1 MNQTKETT
9 DILMEAFDNNE
20 TGIMLWDPDDVLVY
34 INKAT
39 QDFINSLGAT
49 ISIGIK
55 FEDFTKNLLNIKSF
69 SEEHYQRRKTTR
81 KLARE
86 TNTPQDFTLKSPHGN
101 WVQVKDT
108 PISNGYILQFN
119 TDISSQKTIELELA
133 ENKERYSATM
143 EALSGFAYEWD
154 ALKDEILFSEDV
166 QNLNLPKKLI
176 SSKTSKEVL
185 ELMHPDDIDEY
196 LLNIKKHF
204 KNEIQG
210 FVTEY
215 RIPSDNGEWRW
226 FQQRSKGIRDHS
238 GKVIKMYGLIQDIH
252 QEKIES
258 DKLKLADSRLDELM
272 QNSTNGIFIWSA
284 ERKLVKINKA
294 GKDRFREGFGI
305 EAEIGFK
312 HKDAYING
320 VKKRIFELPPGE
332 DLEEW
337 AGRQFDERLKN
348 AGIPFEIKWKDGI
361 WLRHLNTKMKDGGFI
376 TITTDITEIK
386 QHEKELEEQKELY
399 SFLID
404 SINGVVFDWDL
415 ETQKVDYSINPNH
428 ESIASQFL
436 NFSNEQEV
444 FEILD
449 PQDHQ
454 RFRETL
460 IQHFKK
466 ENELFEFETRIL
478 NENRDLEWNR
488 IRGKAR
494 WNDEGRAVRMI
505 GLIENIDREM
515 KLRDRLISAEK
526 TLTDAMENIP
536 VGLLIWNQED
546 RLVSF
551 NKIMKDNFQKYGVDI
566 YPGVEFLPTIKKYI
580 ENNGFVL
587 EGELNKEDVLN
598 QLIEKRSNVINR
610 DIRRVK
616 LSHGVHY
623 QIADTRLKD
632 GGLISIFSDI
642 TELKER
648 EEDLTVNNEKLLKAR
663 EEANNANQAKSQ
675 FLANM
680 SHELRTPLNA
690 VIGLTEMLK
699 EDAEDDEN
707 EDYLEPLDR
716 IHNASKHLLTLINDI
731 LDLSKIEAG
740 KIELFEE
747 EFSLPKM
754 VEDVIETSKPLAE
767 KNDNRIEIRMDQD
780 LDSIYAD
787 QTRVRQIILN
797 LISNACK
804 FTEKGEVHIEVR
816 KILEV
821 ETDLIEISVRDT
833 GIGLSEEQ
841 QQKLFQAFTQADS
854 STTRKYGGTG
864 LGLTIT
870 RQLSRLM
877 GGDVTVES
885 ELGKGTKFTA
895 SLRLKRSDASTSD
908 QVLPARP
915 KPEFSK
921 EDGSSRKIL
930 IIDDDPTVRE
940 LMRRQLERDGFE
952 VHSASDGK
960 EGITKA
966 REIKPDLITLDI
978 LMPDLDGWSVLRSL
992 KADPEVSSI
1001 PVVMASILD
1010 EKNKGFS
1017 LGAADYLSKPLE
1029 RERLIGSIRNL
1040 IGEGEGKKVMLVDDD
1055 PGMRLSVREALSRS
1069 GYDVL
1074 EAENGS
1080 QAISLLEEEDTAPD
1094 IILLDLIM
1102 PIMNGFEFLEKFR
1115 NDLQSPIPVIVITS
1129 ADLTDEEKQYLSG
1142 EVVRVLQ
1149 KSDVGNSEII
1159 NEIKD
1164 FFQPSN

>member
-1 MNQTKETT
+1 
-9 DILMEAFDNNE
+9 
-20 TGIMLWDPDDVLVY
+20 
-34 INKAT
+34 
-39 QDFINSLGAT
+39 
-49 ISIGIK
+49 
-55 FEDFTKNLLNIKSF
+55 
-69 SEEHYQRRKTTR
+69 
-81 KLARE
+81 
-86 TNTPQDFTLKSPHGN
+86 
-101 WVQVKDT
+101 
-108 PISNGYILQFN
+108 
-119 TDISSQKTIELELA
+119 
-133 ENKERYSATM
+133 
-143 EALSGFAYEWD
+143 
-154 ALKDEILFSEDV
+154 
-166 QNLNLPKKLI
+166 
-176 SSKTSKEVL
+176 
-185 ELMHPDDIDEY
+185 
-196 LLNIKKHF
+196 
-204 KNEIQG
+204 
-210 FVTEY
+210 
-215 RIPSDNGEWRW
+215 
-226 FQQRSKGIRDHS
+226 
-238 GKVIKMYGLIQDIH
+238 
-252 QEKIES
+252 
-258 DKLKLADSRLDELM
+258 
-272 QNSTNGIFIWSA
+272 
-284 ERKLVKINKA
+284 
-294 GKDRFREGFGI
+294 
-305 EAEIGFK
+305 
-312 HKDAYING
+312 
-320 VKKRIFELPPGE
+320 
-332 DLEEW
+332 
-337 AGRQFDERLKN
+337 
-348 AGIPFEIKWKDGI
+348 
-361 WLRHLNTKMKDGGFI
+361 
-376 TITTDITEIK
+376 
-386 QHEKELEEQKELY
+386 
-399 SFLID
+399 
-404 SINGVVFDWDL
+404 
-415 ETQKVDYSINPNH
+415 
-428 ESIASQFL
+428 
-436 NFSNEQEV
+436 
-444 FEILD
+444 
-449 PQDHQ
+449 
-454 RFRETL
+454 
-460 IQHFKK
+460 
-466 ENELFEFETRIL
+466 
-478 NENRDLEWNR
+478 
-488 IRGKAR
+488 
-494 WNDEGRAVRMI
+494 
-505 GLIENIDREM
+505 
-515 KLRDRLISAEK
+515 
-526 TLTDAMENIP
+526 
-536 VGLLIWNQED
+536 
-546 RLVSF
+546 
-551 NKIMKDNFQKYGVDI
+551 
-566 YPGVEFLPTIKKYI
+566 
-580 ENNGFVL
+580 
-587 EGELNKEDVLN
+587 
-598 QLIEKRSNVINR
+598 
-610 DIRRVK
+610 
-616 LSHGVHY
+616 
-623 QIADTRLKD
+623 
-632 GGLISIFSDI
+632 
-642 TELKER
+642 
-648 EEDLTVNNEKLLKAR
+648 
-663 EEANNANQAKSQ
+663 SQ

-754 VEDVIETSKPLAE
+754 VEDVIETSRPLAE

-833 GIGLSEEQ
+833 GIGLSDEQ

-1069 GYDVL
+1069 GYEVL

-1080 QAISLLEEEDTAPD
+1080 QAITLLQEEDTAPD

>member
-1 MNQTKETT
+1 LANG
-9 DILMEAFDNNE
+9 
-20 TGIMLWDPDDVLVY
+20 GIELS
-34 INKAT
+34 
-39 QDFINSLGAT
+39 QDKDTESFIDQMAQRRWSINSKE
-49 ISIGIK
+49 S
-55 FEDFTKNLLNIKSF
+55 
-69 SEEHYQRRKTTR
+69 
-81 KLARE
+81 RE
-86 TNTPQDFTLKSPHGN
+86 
-101 WVQVKDT
+101 
-108 PISNGYILQFN
+108 
-119 TDISSQKTIELELA
+119 
-133 ENKERYSATM
+133 
-143 EALSGFAYEWD
+143 
-154 ALKDEILFSEDV
+154 
-166 QNLNLPKKLI
+166 
-176 SSKTSKEVL
+176 
-185 ELMHPDDIDEY
+185 
-196 LLNIKKHF
+196 
-204 KNEIQG
+204 
-210 FVTEY
+210 
-215 RIPSDNGEWRW
+215 
-226 FQQRSKGIRDHS
+226 
-238 GKVIKMYGLIQDIH
+238 
-252 QEKIES
+252 
-258 DKLKLADSRLDELM
+258 
-272 QNSTNGIFIWSA
+272 
-284 ERKLVKINKA
+284 
-294 GKDRFREGFGI
+294 
-305 EAEIGFK
+305 
-312 HKDAYING
+312 
-320 VKKRIFELPPGE
+320 
-332 DLEEW
+332 
-337 AGRQFDERLKN
+337 
-348 AGIPFEIKWKDGI
+348 
-361 WLRHLNTKMKDGGFI
+361 
-376 TITTDITEIK
+376 
-386 QHEKELEEQKELY
+386 
-399 SFLID
+399 
-404 SINGVVFDWDL
+404 
-415 ETQKVDYSINPNH
+415 
-428 ESIASQFL
+428 
-436 NFSNEQEV
+436 
-444 FEILD
+444 
-449 PQDHQ
+449 
-454 RFRETL
+454 
-460 IQHFKK
+460 
-466 ENELFEFETRIL
+466 
-478 NENRDLEWNR
+478 
-488 IRGKAR
+488 
-494 WNDEGRAVRMI
+494 
-505 GLIENIDREM
+505 
-515 KLRDRLISAEK
+515 
-526 TLTDAMENIP
+526 
-536 VGLLIWNQED
+536 
-546 RLVSF
+546 
-551 NKIMKDNFQKYGVDI
+551 
-566 YPGVEFLPTIKKYI
+566 
-580 ENNGFVL
+580 
-587 EGELNKEDVLN
+587 
-598 QLIEKRSNVINR
+598 
-610 DIRRVK
+610 VK
-616 LSHGVHY
+616 LSNNIHY
-623 QIADTRLKD
+623 QIANTRLKD

-663 EEANNANQAKSQ
+663 EEAQNANQAKSQ

-895 SLRLKRSDASTSD
+895 SLRLKRSDSSTSD
-908 QVLPARP
+908 QVLPAKP

-1069 GYDVL
+1069 GYEVL

-1080 QAISLLEEEDTAPD
+1080 QAITLLQEKDTAPD

>member
-1 MNQTKETT
+1 MLSIEISDVSNSV
-9 DILMEAFDNNE
+9 NN
-20 TGIMLWDPDDVLVY
+20 I
-34 INKAT
+34 
-39 QDFINSLGAT
+39 
-49 ISIGIK
+49 
-55 FEDFTKNLLNIKSF
+55 
-69 SEEHYQRRKTTR
+69 
-81 KLARE
+81 
-86 TNTPQDFTLKSPHGN
+86 
-101 WVQVKDT
+101 
-108 PISNGYILQFN
+108 
-119 TDISSQKTIELELA
+119 
-133 ENKERYSATM
+133 
-143 EALSGFAYEWD
+143 
-154 ALKDEILFSEDV
+154 
-166 QNLNLPKKLI
+166 
-176 SSKTSKEVL
+176 
-185 ELMHPDDIDEY
+185 
-196 LLNIKKHF
+196 
-204 KNEIQG
+204 
-210 FVTEY
+210 
-215 RIPSDNGEWRW
+215 
-226 FQQRSKGIRDHS
+226 
-238 GKVIKMYGLIQDIH
+238 
-252 QEKIES
+252 
-258 DKLKLADSRLDELM
+258 
-272 QNSTNGIFIWSA
+272 
-284 ERKLVKINKA
+284 
-294 GKDRFREGFGI
+294 
-305 EAEIGFK
+305 
-312 HKDAYING
+312 
-320 VKKRIFELPPGE
+320 
-332 DLEEW
+332 
-337 AGRQFDERLKN
+337 
-348 AGIPFEIKWKDGI
+348 
-361 WLRHLNTKMKDGGFI
+361 
-376 TITTDITEIK
+376 
-386 QHEKELEEQKELY
+386 
-399 SFLID
+399 
-404 SINGVVFDWDL
+404 
-415 ETQKVDYSINPNH
+415 
-428 ESIASQFL
+428 
-436 NFSNEQEV
+436 
-444 FEILD
+444 
-449 PQDHQ
+449 
-454 RFRETL
+454 
-460 IQHFKK
+460 
-466 ENELFEFETRIL
+466 
-478 NENRDLEWNR
+478 
-488 IRGKAR
+488 
-494 WNDEGRAVRMI
+494 
-505 GLIENIDREM
+505 
-515 KLRDRLISAEK
+515 
-526 TLTDAMENIP
+526 
-536 VGLLIWNQED
+536 
-546 RLVSF
+546 
-551 NKIMKDNFQKYGVDI
+551 
-566 YPGVEFLPTIKKYI
+566 
-580 ENNGFVL
+580 
-587 EGELNKEDVLN
+587 
-598 QLIEKRSNVINR
+598 
-610 DIRRVK
+610 
-616 LSHGVHY
+616 HY

-642 TELKER
+642 TQLKQRETELESIN
-648 EEDLTVNNEKLLKAR
+648 DNLLKAR
-663 EEANNANQAKSQ
+663 EEAQNANQAKSQ

-1069 GYDVL
+1069 GYEVL

-1080 QAISLLEEEDTAPD
+1080 QAISLLEEDDTAPD

>member
-1 MNQTKETT
+1 
-9 DILMEAFDNNE
+9 
-20 TGIMLWDPDDVLVY
+20 
-34 INKAT
+34 
-39 QDFINSLGAT
+39 
-49 ISIGIK
+49 
-55 FEDFTKNLLNIKSF
+55 
-69 SEEHYQRRKTTR
+69 
-81 KLARE
+81 
-86 TNTPQDFTLKSPHGN
+86 
-101 WVQVKDT
+101 
-108 PISNGYILQFN
+108 
-119 TDISSQKTIELELA
+119 
-133 ENKERYSATM
+133 
-143 EALSGFAYEWD
+143 
-154 ALKDEILFSEDV
+154 
-166 QNLNLPKKLI
+166 
-176 SSKTSKEVL
+176 
-185 ELMHPDDIDEY
+185 
-196 LLNIKKHF
+196 
-204 KNEIQG
+204 
-210 FVTEY
+210 
-215 RIPSDNGEWRW
+215 
-226 FQQRSKGIRDHS
+226 
-238 GKVIKMYGLIQDIH
+238 
-252 QEKIES
+252 
-258 DKLKLADSRLDELM
+258 
-272 QNSTNGIFIWSA
+272 
-284 ERKLVKINKA
+284 
-294 GKDRFREGFGI
+294 
-305 EAEIGFK
+305 
-312 HKDAYING
+312 
-320 VKKRIFELPPGE
+320 
-332 DLEEW
+332 
-337 AGRQFDERLKN
+337 
-348 AGIPFEIKWKDGI
+348 
-361 WLRHLNTKMKDGGFI
+361 
-376 TITTDITEIK
+376 K

-478 NENRDLEWNR
+478 NENKDLEWNR

-505 GLIENIDREM
+505 GLIENIDRERKIRE
-515 KLRDRLISAEK
+515 KLNSAEK
-526 TLTDAMENIP
+526 ILADAINNVP
-536 VGLLIWNQED
+536 VGLQIWDKNDVLITCNE
-546 RLVSF
+546 VI
-551 NKIMKDNFQKYGVDI
+551 KKDFKTF
-566 YPGVEFLPTIKKYI
+566 GVEIGPGIQYREMMQAFLANGGI
-580 ENNGFVL
+580 ELSQDTDTESFIDQMAQRRWSINS
-587 EGELNKEDVLN
+587 KETR
-598 QLIEKRSNVINR
+598 E
-610 DIRRVK
+610 VK
-616 LSHGVHY
+616 LSNNIHY
-623 QIADTRLKD
+623 QIADTRLSD

-642 TELKER
+642 TQLKQR
-648 EEDLTVNNEKLLKAR
+648 ETDLESSNDNLLKAR
-663 EEANNANQAKSQ
+663 EEAQNANQAKSQ

>member
-1 MNQTKETT
+1 M
-9 DILMEAFDNNE
+9 
-20 TGIMLWDPDDVLVY
+20 
-34 INKAT
+34 
-39 QDFINSLGAT
+39 
-49 ISIGIK
+49 
-55 FEDFTKNLLNIKSF
+55 
-69 SEEHYQRRKTTR
+69 
-81 KLARE
+81 
-86 TNTPQDFTLKSPHGN
+86 
-101 WVQVKDT
+101 
-108 PISNGYILQFN
+108 
-119 TDISSQKTIELELA
+119 
-133 ENKERYSATM
+133 
-143 EALSGFAYEWD
+143 
-154 ALKDEILFSEDV
+154 
-166 QNLNLPKKLI
+166 
-176 SSKTSKEVL
+176 
-185 ELMHPDDIDEY
+185 
-196 LLNIKKHF
+196 
-204 KNEIQG
+204 
-210 FVTEY
+210 
-215 RIPSDNGEWRW
+215 
-226 FQQRSKGIRDHS
+226 
-238 GKVIKMYGLIQDIH
+238 
-252 QEKIES
+252 
-258 DKLKLADSRLDELM
+258 
-272 QNSTNGIFIWSA
+272 
-284 ERKLVKINKA
+284 
-294 GKDRFREGFGI
+294 
-305 EAEIGFK
+305 
-312 HKDAYING
+312 
-320 VKKRIFELPPGE
+320 
-332 DLEEW
+332 
-337 AGRQFDERLKN
+337 
-348 AGIPFEIKWKDGI
+348 
-361 WLRHLNTKMKDGGFI
+361 
-376 TITTDITEIK
+376 
-386 QHEKELEEQKELY
+386 
-399 SFLID
+399 
-404 SINGVVFDWDL
+404 
-415 ETQKVDYSINPNH
+415 
-428 ESIASQFL
+428 
-436 NFSNEQEV
+436 
-444 FEILD
+444 
-449 PQDHQ
+449 
-454 RFRETL
+454 
-460 IQHFKK
+460 
-466 ENELFEFETRIL
+466 
-478 NENRDLEWNR
+478 
-488 IRGKAR
+488 
-494 WNDEGRAVRMI
+494 
-505 GLIENIDREM
+505 
-515 KLRDRLISAEK
+515 
-526 TLTDAMENIP
+526 
-536 VGLLIWNQED
+536 
-546 RLVSF
+546 
-551 NKIMKDNFQKYGVDI
+551 
-566 YPGVEFLPTIKKYI
+566 
-580 ENNGFVL
+580 
-587 EGELNKEDVLN
+587 N

-610 DIRRVK
+610 DIRRFK

-663 EEANNANQAKSQ
+663 EEAHNANQAKSQ

-747 EFSLPKM
+747 EFNLPKM
-754 VEDVIETSKPLAE
+754 VEDVIETSRPLAE

-787 QTRVRQIILN
+787 ETRVRQIILN

-1055 PGMRLSVREALSRS
+1055 PGMRLSIREALSRS
-1069 GYDVL
+1069 GYEVL

-1080 QAISLLEEEDTAPD
+1080 QAISMLEEKDTAPD

>member
-1 MNQTKETT
+1 MNQAKETT

-81 KLARE
+81 QLARG

-119 TDISSQKTIELELA
+119 TDISSQKTIESELA

-154 ALKDEILFSEDV
+154 AIKDEILFSEDV
-166 QNLNLPKKLI
+166 QNLNLPIKLI

-204 KNEIQG
+204 KNENQS
-210 FVTEY
+210 FVSEY
-215 RIPSDNGEWRW
+215 RIPSDDEKWLW
-226 FQQRSKGIRDHS
+226 FLQRGRGIRNES
-238 GKVIKMYGLIQDIH
+238 GRVIKMYGLIQNFHEEKTRNEELKKSELRLDDILENVSNTIVIWDGDKKLSKINSAGRDIWKKVFGVEDRVGMDFKEFSLQAMKKGFFQIPENEDINEWADKEFDH
-252 QEKIES
+252 QFNQVEQQFEIEGDDGS
-258 DKLKLADSRLDELM
+258 WYRGQRSRL
-272 QNSTNGIFIWSA
+272 
-284 ERKLVKINKA
+284 
-294 GKDRFREGFGI
+294 
-305 EAEIGFK
+305 
-312 HKDAYING
+312 
-320 VKKRIFELPPGE
+320 
-332 DLEEW
+332 
-337 AGRQFDERLKN
+337 
-348 AGIPFEIKWKDGI
+348 
-361 WLRHLNTKMKDGGFI
+361 KDGGYI
-376 TITTDITEIK
+376 SIGSDITELK
-386 QHEKELEEQKELY
+386 KHEKELEEQKELY

-663 EEANNANQAKSQ
+663 EEAHNANQAKSQ

-921 EDGSSRKIL
+921 EDGSSGKIL

-960 EGITKA
+960 GGNHQGPGNQTGSDHPRHPHA
-966 REIKPDLITLDI
+966 GP
-978 LMPDLDGWSVLRSL
+978 GWMVGASL
-992 KADPEVSSI
+992 AQ
-1001 PVVMASILD
+1001 
-1010 EKNKGFS
+1010 G
-1017 LGAADYLSKPLE
+1017 
-1029 RERLIGSIRNL
+1029 
-1040 IGEGEGKKVMLVDDD
+1040 
-1055 PGMRLSVREALSRS
+1055 RS
-1069 GYDVL
+1069 G
-1074 EAENGS
+1074 
-1080 QAISLLEEEDTAPD
+1080 SLFDP
-1094 IILLDLIM
+1094 
-1102 PIMNGFEFLEKFR
+1102 R
-1115 NDLQSPIPVIVITS
+1115 
-1129 ADLTDEEKQYLSG
+1129 
-1142 EVVRVLQ
+1142 
-1149 KSDVGNSEII
+1149 SDGI
-1159 NEIKD
+1159 N
-1164 FFQPSN
+1164 P